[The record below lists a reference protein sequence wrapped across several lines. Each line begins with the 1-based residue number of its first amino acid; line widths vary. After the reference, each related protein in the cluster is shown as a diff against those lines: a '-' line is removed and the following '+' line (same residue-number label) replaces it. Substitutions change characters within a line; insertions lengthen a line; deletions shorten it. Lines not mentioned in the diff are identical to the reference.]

1 MNNLVIVESPAKAKT
16 ILKILGKGFAVRA
29 SIGHIKDLPKK
40 ELGVDVENNFKPHY
54 VVIPGKEKI
63 IKELKKASKE
73 ADKVFLAPDPDREGE
88 AIAWHIAYEISDK
101 KSRALN
107 EKIYRIIFNEITER
121 AVQEAIK
128 NPEKID
134 TNKVDAQQ
142 ARRILDRL
150 VGYGLSPLLWRKVR
164 RGLSA
169 GRVQSVT
176 VKLVVD
182 REREIESFKSEEYW
196 SINSEFEGS
205 KPPKFW
211 ARLYKIDQ
219 KSEARS
225 QKSETNNRFLIPN
238 EETANRIVDDL
249 KDKGFVLNKIDRK
262 LRKRMPYPPFITSAI
277 QQEAA
282 RKLRFTAKKTM
293 AIAQQ
298 LYEGI
303 ELGQEGAVGL
313 ITYMRTDSHRVAAE
327 AQEWARKLI
336 ERVYGRDY
344 IPEKPPFYKSK
355 ASAQEAHE
363 AIRPTY
369 PDKIPEA
376 IKQFLSKEQYALYTL
391 IWNRFISSQM
401 TPAQLEQTTLVI
413 NTNPSLSTD
422 NPPPPF
428 LEKGG
433 EGGFEKGEGGA
444 ISGSPF
450 YEFRASGTVVRFDG
464 FMALYTEGKDEIE
477 EEEGLTLPAL
487 KEGETL
493 RLINLQPKQ
502 HFTQPPPRYTEATLV
517 KTLEEKGIGRPST
530 YAAILSTVQDRKY
543 VQKTDGKFSPTELG
557 IVVND
562 FLVERFPELIDV
574 SFTAKMEDELD
585 RIEDGKMKWVK
596 VVKDFYKPF
605 NTDLTEAIK
614 TTGRVKPKDIPTETI
629 CEKCGLPMVI
639 RWGRHGRFLACS
651 GFPKCKN
658 TKPLESQEPG
668 VNNQQPISQQTDEVC
683 EKCGSPMVIK
693 SGRYGKFLA
702 CSRYPECKNTKP
714 LSIGIKCP
722 KDGGDIAE
730 RRSKRGKPFWSC
742 SNYPECKFATW
753 YKPVS
758 KKCPE
763 CNADFLLEKRDKEGQ
778 TILFC
783 HKKECGYK
791 EVEKA
796 PEVEAVPVE
805 AV

>member
-16 ILKILGKGFAVRA
+16 ILKILGKGFAVKA
-29 SIGHIKDLPKK
+29 SIGHVKDLPGK

-101 KSRALN
+101 KSKSLN

-121 AVQEAIK
+121 AVREAIK

-134 TNKVDAQQ
+134 MNKVDAQQ

-176 VKLVVD
+176 VKIVVD

-196 SINSEFEGS
+196 SINAEFEGS

-211 ARLYKIDQ
+211 ARLYKI
-219 KSEARS
+219 E

-238 EETANRIVDDL
+238 EEAANTIVDDL
-249 KDKGFVLNKIDRK
+249 KDKEFVLSKIERK
-262 LRKRMPYPPFITSAI
+262 LRKRMPYPPFITSTI

-282 RKLRFTAKKTM
+282 RKLRFPAKKTM
-293 AIAQQ
+293 MIAQQ

-303 ELGQEGAVGL
+303 ELGEEGAVGL
-313 ITYMRTDSHRVAAE
+313 ITYMRTDSHRVAPE
-327 AQEWARKLI
+327 AQEWARKFI
-336 ERVYGRDY
+336 EEAYGKKY
-344 IPEKPPFYKSK
+344 VPEKPPFYKSK

-369 PDKIPEA
+369 SDKKPEKV
-376 IKQFLSKEQYALYTL
+376 KQFLTKEQYSLYSI

-401 TPAQLEQTTLVI
+401 TPAQLEQTTFI
-413 NTNPSLSTD
+413 IESRERP
-422 NPPPPF
+422 
-428 LEKGG
+428 
-433 EGGFEKGEGGA
+433 
-444 ISGSPF
+444 

-464 FMALYTEGKDEIE
+464 FMALYTESKDEIE
-477 EEEGLTLPAL
+477 EENGLTLPAL

-502 HFTQPPPRYTEATLV
+502 HFTQPPPRFTEATLV
-517 KTLEEKGIGRPST
+517 KALEEKGIGRPST
-530 YAAILSTVQDRKY
+530 YATILSTIQDRKY
-543 VQKTDGKFSPTELG
+543 VQKTDGKFFPTELG

-562 FLVERFPELIDV
+562 LLVERFPGLIDV

-585 RIEDGKMKWVK
+585 RIEDGKMKWVR
-596 VVKDFYKPF
+596 VIKDFYKPF
-605 NTDLTEAIK
+605 SSNLTEAIK
-614 TTGRVKPKDIPTETI
+614 TTGRVKPKDIPTENM

-651 GFPKCKN
+651 GFPECKN
-658 TKPLESQEPG
+658 TKPLPG
-668 VNNQQPISQQTDEVC
+668 NSEQKTQGTEKITTQTEEKC
-683 EKCGSPMVIK
+683 EKCGSPMLIK

-714 LSIGIKCP
+714 ISTGIKCP

-730 RRSKRGKPFWSC
+730 RRSKRGKLFWSC

-758 KKCPE
+758 KKCPK

-778 TILFC
+778 VILFC

-791 EVEKA
+791 EINIMSED
-796 PEVEAVPVE
+796 AVPVE
-805 AV
+805 VA

>member
-1 MNNLVIVESPAKAKT
+1 MNTLVIVESPAKAKT
-16 ILKILGKGFAVRA
+16 IHKILGKGFAVRA
-29 SIGHIKDLPKK
+29 SIGHIKDLPEK
-40 ELGVDVENNFKPHY
+40 ELGVDVENNFKPYY
-54 VVIPGKEKI
+54 VVIPGKEKV

-73 ADKVFLAPDPDREGE
+73 ADRVFLAPDPDREGE

-101 KSRALN
+101 KSQTLN

-121 AVQEAIK
+121 AVHEAIK

-134 TNKVDAQQ
+134 MNKVDAQQ

-176 VKLVVD
+176 VKLIAD
-182 REREIESFKSEEYW
+182 RERVIESFKSEEYW
-196 SINSEFEGS
+196 SINAEFEGS

-211 ARLYKIDQ
+211 ARLHKI
-219 KSEARS
+219 S
-225 QKSETNNRFLIPN
+225 QKSETNSKFLIPN
-238 EETANRIVDDL
+238 KEAANTIVNDL
-249 KDKGFVLNKIDRK
+249 KDKEFVLSKIERK
-262 LRKRMPYPPFITSAI
+262 QRKRMPYPPFITSTI

-282 RKLRFTAKKTM
+282 RKLRFPAKKTM
-293 AIAQQ
+293 IIAQQ

-303 ELGQEGAVGL
+303 ELGEEGAVGL
-313 ITYMRTDSHRVAAE
+313 ITYMRTDSHRIATE
-327 AQEWARKLI
+327 AQEWAQKFI
-336 ERVYGRDY
+336 EKVYGKDY
-344 IPEKPPFYKSK
+344 IPEKPPVYKSK

-369 PDKIPEA
+369 PEKRPEG
-376 IKQFLSKEQYALYTL
+376 IKRFLSKEQYVLYAL

-401 TPAQLEQTTLVI
+401 VPAQLEQTTFII
-413 NTNPSLSTD
+413 NNPT
-422 NPPPPF
+422 PP
-428 LEKGG
+428 LEKWGK
-433 EGGFEKGEGGA
+433 EGFEKEWDGG
-444 ISGSPF
+444 INNSPP

-477 EEEGLTLPAL
+477 EEEGLMLPAL

-493 RLINLQPKQ
+493 RLVNLQPKQ

-517 KTLEEKGIGRPST
+517 KALEEKGIGRPST
-530 YAAILSTVQDRKY
+530 YATILSTIQDRKY

-557 IVVND
+557 VVVND
-562 FLVERFPELIDV
+562 FLVERFPELIEV

-596 VVKDFYKPF
+596 VINDFYKPF
-605 NTDLTEAIK
+605 SNDLTEAIK
-614 TTGRVKPKDIPTETI
+614 TTERVKPTDIPTETI

-658 TKPLESQEPG
+658 TKPLENQEPR
-668 VNNQQPISQQTDEVC
+668 VNNQQSISQQTDEIC
-683 EKCGSPMVIK
+683 KKCGSPMVIR

-702 CSRYPECKNTKP
+702 CSKYPECKNTKP
-714 LSIGIKCP
+714 LSTGIKCP
-722 KDGGDIAE
+722 KDGGDIVE
-730 RRSKRGKPFWSC
+730 RRSKKGKPFWSC

-753 YKPVS
+753 YKSVP
-758 KKCPE
+758 KKCPR

-778 TILFC
+778 IILFC

-791 EVEKA
+791 ETETA
-796 PEVEAVPVE
+796 LSEEAASV
-805 AV
+805 AVA